1 MRTLSEE
8 ERRSR
13 ATAEA
18 EAAVA
23 DHATAALDAELER
36 VQQQAAE
43 ATTHL
48 DVERVSAR
56 PASQPASQP
65 AAHHTALK
73 HVGDDVSR
81 DAWSPQLS
89 CVLLPPAA
97 GRRGPTPR

>member
-1 MRTLSEE
+1 MRAQRPRVGLALVRTLSEE

-56 PASQPASQP
+56 PASQPASQLC
-65 AAHHTALK
+65 T
-73 HVGDDVSR
+73 
-81 DAWSPQLS
+81 
-89 CVLLPPAA
+89 
-97 GRRGPTPR
+97 TPH